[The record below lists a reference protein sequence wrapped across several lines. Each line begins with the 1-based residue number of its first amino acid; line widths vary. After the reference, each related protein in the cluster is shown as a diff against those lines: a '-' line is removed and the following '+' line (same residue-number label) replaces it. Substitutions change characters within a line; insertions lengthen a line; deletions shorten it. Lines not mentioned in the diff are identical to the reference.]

1 MRRNK
6 KFHYI
11 VGIGSAIIV
20 AVILLALLQGCAG
33 VNPTFVKAVETNWKV
48 IGPDYRGYVEGDSS
62 LAEESKKIRLQAID
76 EFTLLVAEAVDQVED
91 KK

>member
-6 KFHYI
+6 GFHYF

-20 AVILLALLQGCAG
+20 VLILLALLQGCAG

-48 IGPDYRGYVEGDSS
+48 MGPDYRGYVEKDSNIS
-62 LAEESKKIRLQAID
+62 EESKEIRLQAID